1 MFASM
6 YVSSLLM
13 SHFLSYIIHIL
24 FLELIRDYYLNF
36 LTFRNRNKIYFLQ
49 DTYFTEDDVNMV
61 RSKWGFEIFIS
72 PGKDRLQR
80 SGNITYNVKIVLNMK
95 SFK

>member
-1 MFASM
+1 M
-6 YVSSLLM
+6 YRVKLHVCVNVRL
-13 SHFLSYIIHIL
+13 FPSYEPFSVIHIL
-24 FLELIRDYYLNF
+24 ILELIRDYYLNF

-72 PGKDRLQR
+72 PGKD
-80 SGNITYNVKIVLNMK
+80 
-95 SFK
+95 